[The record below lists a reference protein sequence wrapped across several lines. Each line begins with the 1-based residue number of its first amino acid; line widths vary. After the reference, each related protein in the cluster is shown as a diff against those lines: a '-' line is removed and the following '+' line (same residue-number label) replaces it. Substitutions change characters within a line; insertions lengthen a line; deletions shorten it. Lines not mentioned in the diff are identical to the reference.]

1 MSGRIRPV
9 RRGRPEPPIRT
20 PRPGDEPPRYKR
32 AVVSALAVFPVVLLV
47 QGAAGV
53 RAADWPLAARTLVL
67 TALVAPALTYG
78 TLPLA
83 TWALRGWLWPS
94 TITSSR
100 CADAAVH
107 DPDAPAARA
116 PTGPSTNT

>member
-1 MSGRIRPV
+1 MPGPAARRTQ
-9 RRGRPEPPIRT
+9 RGRTR
-20 PRPGDEPPRYKR
+20 GD
-32 AVVSALAVFPVVLLV
+32 
-47 QGAAGV
+47 
-53 RAADWPLAARTLVL
+53 VL
-67 TALVAPALTYG
+67 TGLVAPALTYG

-107 DPDAPAARA
+107 DPDAPRAVTSVLHPRSGPDPWLMHSAACR
-116 PTGPSTNT
+116 TPSPA